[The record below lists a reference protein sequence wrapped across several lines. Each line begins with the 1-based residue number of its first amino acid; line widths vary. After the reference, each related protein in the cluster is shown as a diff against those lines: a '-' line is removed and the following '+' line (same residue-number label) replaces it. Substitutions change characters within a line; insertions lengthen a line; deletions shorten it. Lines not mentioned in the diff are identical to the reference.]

1 MLHKTRAIV
10 LHYIKYGESSL
21 IVTCYTEQFGRIT
34 CMVNSARAK
43 KSKTP
48 VTLFQP
54 LCLLE
59 IDMYYKPGK
68 EIQRLKDAWCPQHYN
83 SIPFNN
89 TKSTIAL
96 FLAEVLFLSLKEE
109 DSNPKLFS
117 FLFHAFQLLDAKDAG
132 AANFHLW
139 FLLHLTRYLG
149 ISVKD
154 HAEGSDLPAIL
165 ENQLFANLLPGTR
178 ESMMVILDN
187 PQGPPDSVMLTHAGR
202 TELLEEIIRYY
213 ARHIDGFSRM
223 KSYDV
228 LKEIFKS

>member
-21 IVTCYTEQFGRIT
+21 IVTCYTEQFGRIS
-34 CMVNSARAK
+34 CMVNGTRNK

-48 VTLFQP
+48 ATLFQP
-54 LCLLE
+54 LYLLE

-68 EIQRLKDAWCPQHYN
+68 EIQRLKDACCPQHYT
-83 SIPFNN
+83 SIPFNT

-96 FLAEVLFLSLKEE
+96 FLAEVLFLTLKEE
-109 DSNPKLFS
+109 DSNPRLFS

-149 ISVKD
+149 ISIKEHD
-154 HAEGSDLPAIL
+154 EGSDHPSLF
-165 ENQLFANLLPGTR
+165 ESRFFANLSPYTR
-178 ESMMVILDN
+178 NALQVLLNN
-187 PQGPPDSVMLTHAGR
+187 PQGAPDSVTLAHTGR
-202 TELLEEIIRYY
+202 TELLEEIIRFY
-213 ARHIDGFSRM
+213 ARHIDGFSRL
-223 KSYDV
+223 KSYAV
-228 LKEIFKS
+228 LREIFKS

>member
-34 CMVNSARAK
+34 CMVNGARAK

-48 VTLFQP
+48 ATLFQP

-68 EIQRLKDAWCPQHYN
+68 EIQRLKDAWCPQHYT
-83 SIPFNN
+83 SIPFNT

-117 FLFHAFQLLDAKDAG
+117 FLFHTFLLLDAKDEG
-132 AANFHLW
+132 VANFHLW

-154 HAEGSDLPAIL
+154 HTEGNDLRYLL
-165 ENQLFANLLPGTR
+165 ENQLFSNLSTETR
-178 ESMMVILDN
+178 DTMMIFLNN
-187 PQGPPDSVMLTHAGR
+187 PQGTPDSVMLTHTSR

-213 ARHIDGFSRM
+213 ASHIDGFSRM
-223 KSYDV
+223 KSYAV
-228 LKEIFKS
+228 LKEIFKP

>member
-34 CMVNSARAK
+34 CMVNGARTK
-43 KSKTP
+43 KSKMP

-54 LCLLE
+54 LSLLG
-59 IDMYYKPGK
+59 IDMYYKPSK
-68 EIQRLKDAWCPQHYN
+68 EIQRLKDAWCPQHYT
-83 SIPFNN
+83 SIPFNT

-117 FLFHAFQLLDAKDAG
+117 FLFHSFQLLDAKDAG
-132 AANFHLW
+132 IANFHLW

-149 ISVKD
+149 ISVKELG
-154 HAEGSDLPAIL
+154 EGSDLIS
-165 ENQLFANLLPGTR
+165 LFESKLFSNLSPDARGAMKLF
-178 ESMMVILDN
+178 LNN
-187 PQGPPDSVMLTHAGR
+187 PQGTPDTVMLTHTGR

-213 ARHIDGFSRM
+213 AIHIDGFSRM
-223 KSYDV
+223 KSYTV
-228 LKEIFKS
+228 LREIFKP

>member
-10 LHYIKYGESSL
+10 LHHIKYGETSL
-21 IVTCYTEQFGRIT
+21 IVTFYTEQFGRIT
-34 CMVNSARAK
+34 CMVNGARTK

-54 LCLLE
+54 LGLLE
-59 IDMYYKPGK
+59 IDMYHKPGK
-68 EIQRLKDAWCPQHYN
+68 EIQRLKDACCPQHYTSLPVN
-83 SIPFNN
+83 I

-117 FLFHAFQLLDAKDAG
+117 FLYHAFQLLDNKATG
-132 AANFHLW
+132 VANFHLW

-149 ISVKD
+149 ISARD
-154 HAEGSDLPAIL
+154 HATDNERLLLSDR
-165 ENQLFANLLPGTR
+165 QLFENISKGSREAMLLFL
-178 ESMMVILDN
+178 EN
-187 PQGPPDSVMLTHAGR
+187 PQGPPESVILNHTAR

-213 ARHIDGFSRM
+213 TIHIDGFSRM
-223 KSYDV
+223 KSYAV
-228 LKEIFKS
+228 LREIFKS

>member
-34 CMVNSARAK
+34 CMVNGARTK
-43 KSKTP
+43 KSRTP

-59 IDMYYKPGK
+59 IDMYYKSGK
-68 EIQRLKDAWCPQHYN
+68 EIQRLKDAWCPQHYT
-83 SIPFNN
+83 SIPVNT

-117 FLFHAFQLLDAKDAG
+117 FLFHAFQLLDAKDSG
-132 AANFHLW
+132 VANFHLW
-139 FLLHLTRYLG
+139 FLLHLTRHLG

-154 HAEGSDLPAIL
+154 HTEGGELRSLF
-165 ENQLFANLLPGTR
+165 ESQLFTNLSTHARDAVSVFLN
-178 ESMMVILDN
+178 N
-187 PQGPPDSVMLTHAGR
+187 PQGTPDSVLLNQVSR

-213 ARHIDGFSRM
+213 TIHIDGFSRM
-223 KSYDV
+223 KSYAV
-228 LKEIFKS
+228 LREIFKP

>member
-10 LHYIKYGESSL
+10 LHYIKFGESSL

-34 CMVNSARAK
+34 CMVNGARAK

-48 VTLFQP
+48 ATLFQP

-68 EIQRLKDAWCPQHYN
+68 EIQRLKDAWCPQHYT
-83 SIPFNN
+83 SIPFNT

-132 AANFHLW
+132 VANFHLW
-139 FLLHLTRYLG
+139 FLLHLSRHLG

-154 HAEGSDLPAIL
+154 HAEGSDLPSL
-165 ENQLFANLLPGTR
+165 FESRLFANLSTDARNALL
-178 ESMMVILDN
+178 VFLNN
-187 PQGPPDSVMLTHAGR
+187 PQGTPDSVTLAHTGR

-213 ARHIDGFSRM
+213 AGHIDGFSRM
-223 KSYDV
+223 KSYAV
-228 LKEIFKS
+228 LREIFK

>member
-34 CMVNSARAK
+34 CMVNGARAK

-54 LCLLE
+54 LGLLE

-68 EIQRLKDAWCPQHYN
+68 EIQRLKDAWCPQHYT
-83 SIPFNN
+83 SISFNT

-96 FLAEVLFLSLKEE
+96 FLAEVLFHSLKEE

-117 FLFHAFQLLDAKDAG
+117 FLFHAFQLLDAKTAG
-132 AANFHLW
+132 VAIFHIW

-149 ISVKD
+149 ISVKE
-154 HAEGSDLPAIL
+154 HAEVSNLRTL
-165 ENQLFANLLPGTR
+165 SESHLFANISPGIREVMMDLLN
-178 ESMMVILDN
+178 N
-187 PQGPPDSVMLTHAGR
+187 PQGPPDSVVLTHAGR

-213 ARHIDGFSRM
+213 ASHIDGFSRL
-223 KSYDV
+223 KSYAV
-228 LKEIFKS
+228 LREIFK